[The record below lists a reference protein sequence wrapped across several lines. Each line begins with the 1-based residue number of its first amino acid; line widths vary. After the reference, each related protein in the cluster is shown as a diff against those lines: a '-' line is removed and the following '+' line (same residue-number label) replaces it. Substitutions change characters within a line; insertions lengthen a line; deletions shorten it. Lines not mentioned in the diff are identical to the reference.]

1 MGKLKAG
8 QQDSRMLA
16 RRSTLLDS
24 LKRFYDTGDHLQQL
38 TEVLGKNPPVS
49 LRTIDWL
56 VTNYSKADNRYVEG
70 CVTPVNIYIA
80 YKAAQGSVKKKLMDP
95 FCRRERIVFK
105 NSEGRDFVTTLGQ
118 LNFFRWAIRNGVLK
132 YAIDN
137 AKDIER
143 HMLEATAKPPQAEGA
158 KRRTKRKELSRAAN
172 KSCTRTQIKTVI
184 KFS

>member
-1 MGKLKAG
+1 MI
-8 QQDSRMLA
+8 A
-16 RRSTLLDS
+16 RRCTLLDS
-24 LKRFYDTGDHLQQL
+24 LKRFYASEDNLRQL

-70 CVTPVNIYIA
+70 CITPVNIYIA

-95 FCRRERIVFK
+95 FCRRERIVFQ
-105 NSEGRDFVTTLGQ
+105 NSNAQDFVTTLGQ
-118 LNFFRWAIRNGVLK
+118 LNFFRWAIKNGVLK

-137 AKDIER
+137 AKDIEK
-143 HMLEATAKPPQAEGA
+143 HMLETTAKPPPSEGK
-158 KRRTKRKELSRAAN
+158 KRQKRKELSRAAN

-184 KFS
+184 TFS